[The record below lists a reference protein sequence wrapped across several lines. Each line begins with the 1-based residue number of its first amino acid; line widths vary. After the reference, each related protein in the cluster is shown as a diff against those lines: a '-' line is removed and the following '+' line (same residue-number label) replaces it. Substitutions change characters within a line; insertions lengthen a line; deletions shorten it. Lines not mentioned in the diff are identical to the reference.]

1 MPDAAAAGGALAT
14 RSRRYRTSRADTASS
29 AAVRGTGDGGVGIV
43 KRINDD
49 GTLEARAR
57 RPTGPQREKA
67 SPRVV
72 AEGFA

>member
-1 MPDAAAAGGALAT
+1 MAVLGDDPALCVGAT
-14 RSRRYRTSRADTASS
+14 VTV

-67 SPRVV
+67 SPRV
-72 AEGFA
+72 AGGFA